1 MRSKLLLSAAL
12 LAAVALAGCGSK
24 PAEQTTTP
32 TATSPSAVQET
43 KTPPTTPTAAKGAR
57 YVAASGSTAS
67 YGVRETFLGR
77 NLNATAVGTTAAV
90 KGEIILDGGVIQP
103 STVQVDLGTLKSDE
117 DRRDNQVR
125 RALDTTNHP
134 NATFQITGAEGNP
147 VLKDGQETA
156 LKLQGN
162 MTIKG
167 TTKPLTFDTK
177 ATLKGDT
184 VTLTAE
190 STFAMTTF
198 GVTPPNM
205 AGFVAVVD
213 EVKLTVNFTGKSQ

>member
-12 LAAVALAGCGSK
+12 LAVVALAGCGSK
-24 PAEQTTTP
+24 PAEQPTTP
-32 TATSPSAVQET
+32 AATGPSAVQET
-43 KTPPTTPTAAKGAR
+43 QSPTPTPAAKGTR
-57 YVAASGSTAS
+57 YTAAASGSTAS
-67 YGVRETFLGR
+67 YAVRETFLGR
-77 NLNATAVGTTAAV
+77 NLNVTAVGTTAGV

-103 STVQVDLGTLKSDE
+103 STVQVELGTLKSDE

-125 RALDTTNHP
+125 KALDTTTHP
-134 NATFQITGAEGNP
+134 YATFQITGAEGNP

-184 VTLTAE
+184 LTLTAD

-198 GVTPPNM
+198 GVNPPNM

-213 EVKLTVNFTGKSQ
+213 EVKLTVNFTGKRQ